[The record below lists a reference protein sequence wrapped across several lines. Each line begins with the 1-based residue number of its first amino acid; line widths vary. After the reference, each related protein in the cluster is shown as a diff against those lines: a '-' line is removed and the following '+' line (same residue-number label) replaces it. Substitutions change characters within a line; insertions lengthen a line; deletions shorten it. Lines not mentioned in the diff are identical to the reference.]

1 MGDESFLS
9 EFQIRWTRRT
19 VVPADCFTPE
29 SYIKELGMTQVCGRM
44 FVIRVYYPGPRFE
57 YVYWGETITNVLGHD
72 MTGTVLERDSG
83 GGFGHL
89 YWRDYTEVLS
99 TGEPSFIEGQFQ
111 YNNGDVRTFQRLL
124 VPIFGTNGKAHHMVG
139 LAIHD
144 DLPDQLSHLKA
155 TKADFDHFIM
165 TSRRPAFTN
174 QDEDLDLDIVA
185 I

>member
-1 MGDESFLS
+1 MSDETFLS

-19 VVPADCFTPE
+19 VVPAESFTPK
-29 SYIKELGMTQVCGRM
+29 SYIEELGMTQVSGRM
-44 FVIRVYYPGPRFE
+44 FVVSVQYPGPCYE
-57 YVYWGETITNVLGHD
+57 YIYWGKTITDVLGHD
-72 MTGTVLERDSG
+72 MTGVVLERNAG
-83 GGFGHL
+83 GSFGHL

-111 YNNGDVRTFQRLL
+111 YNNGDIRTFQRLL
-124 VPIFGTNGKAHHMVG
+124 VPVFGSNGRAHHMVG

-155 TKADFDHFIM
+155 TEADFDDFIM
-165 TSRRPAFTN
+165 TSRRPAFTD
-174 QDEDLDLDIVA
+174 QEEDLDLDIVA